1 MMPLIVWDVRKF
13 KAPVASIS
21 HPSTSGQ
28 YPTTNIRFSP
38 SGANII
44 TGSQTGHLHILNPA
58 LRPDLVTPV
67 TPGSP
72 LITVLWHDKINQ
84 IVTGS
89 ANAET
94 HVLYNPSLSNRGA
107 ALVMSKAPK
116 LRHIDD
122 DPTLT
127 TDLSQGLSGDI
138 INPNGLLT
146 TGGQSATSY
155 SARHPTVG
163 LTASGR
169 SRDPRR
175 PQVPAITP
183 FGKSQPDERHIKEHI
198 PLSSMRDE
206 DPREA
211 LLRYADK
218 AEKDPMFT
226 NAWKE
231 TQPKT

>member
-1 MMPLIVWDVRKF
+1 MATI
-13 KAPVASIS
+13 A
-21 HPSTSGQ
+21 HPSTSSQ
-28 YPTTNIRFSP
+28 HPTSNILFSP
-38 SGANII
+38 NSSYIV

-58 LRPDLVTPV
+58 TLKPELVTPV

-94 HVLYNPSLSNRGA
+94 HVLYSPNISVRGA
-107 ALVMSKAPK
+107 AQIMSRAPK
-116 LRHIDD
+116 RRHIDD
-122 DPTLT
+122 DPSLT
-127 TDLSQGLSGDI
+127 TDLSQGISGDSI
-138 INPNGLLT
+138 VNPNGLLT
-146 TGGQSATSY
+146 NANRLPTSHA
-155 SARHPTVG
+155 ARHPTVG

-175 PQVPAITP
+175 PHVPAQTP
-183 FGKSQPDERHIKEHI
+183 FARTQPDEKHIKERI

-211 LLRYADK
+211 LLKYAEK
-218 AEKDPMFT
+218 AEKDPLFT
-226 NAWKE
+226 NAWKH